1 MSDAIVALIVPLAAV
16 AIIFAW
22 VPLLNLI
29 CPPCARAR
37 ERRRIQMKAL
47 KMLAST
53 ASIRD

>member
-1 MSDAIVALIVPLAAV
+1 MPDAIVALIIPLAAV
-16 AIIFAW
+16 AIIFTW

-29 CPPCARAR
+29 CPPCTRAL
-37 ERRRIQMKAL
+37 EQQRIQMKAL

>member
-29 CPPCARAR
+29 CPPCARAL

-53 ASIRD
+53 GSIQD